1 MPFYG
6 FTATWMFVSNFFL
19 RQSLWL
25 KAQKTKKKGVKTGK
39 SQVSYWGTIE
49 EN

>member
-1 MPFYG
+1 L
-6 FTATWMFVSNFFL
+6 AKSSKN
-19 RQSLWL
+19 
-25 KAQKTKKKGVKTGK
+25 KKKGVKTGK

>member
-1 MPFYG
+1 MVLLQHG
-6 FTATWMFVSNFFL
+6 CLLAIFFL

-39 SQVSYWGTIE
+39 S
-49 EN
+49 